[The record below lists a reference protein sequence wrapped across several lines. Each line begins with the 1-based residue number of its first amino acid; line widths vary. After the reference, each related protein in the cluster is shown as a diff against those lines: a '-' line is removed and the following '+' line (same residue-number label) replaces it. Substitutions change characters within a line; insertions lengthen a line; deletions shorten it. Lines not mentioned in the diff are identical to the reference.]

1 MREDDLIHKL
11 FACRKLK
18 RGLTMKYTKLLLILI
33 FLFPFLSSCSSEYK
47 SYDDKT
53 VKYISDDIFRK
64 IKSGNL
70 KEVEGYIDYLV
81 KKKPYSKN
89 GTRLLEEI
97 YWNLSYRRDVL
108 EQYNKWCSSEPLH
121 HAAFILR
128 GSYHKASAW
137 LERGS
142 GYAYTVSD
150 IGRELF
156 ERNLELSKD
165 DLEKAYA
172 LNPEDPNSASS
183 MIAVCMGL
191 RYQEDEMEK
200 WFQRAVAADPLAYDA
215 YSRKLLFLNPK
226 WRGTKEKHIKFAE
239 YCYQNSPPKS
249 IVYKILFD
257 CLSGY
262 LEKANDI
269 NKFYNNPSVKNTLE
283 NIYQKILK
291 DFPNSTAI
299 RLDYAGI
306 QYKIGRVGNTI
317 RLVEDVLKLEPDN
330 TGALFTR
337 ANYYLNKGD
346 FKSAEPDYKKVI
358 EIAPYNTKVVSEAY
372 FWLGDIKR
380 KQYRDY
386 KKAQEYYDKA
396 IALYPKDENYY
407 ITRGFNRVMINYD
420 FKSALVDFNKAIEI
434 NPRHVYANHY
444 KAMCLKDLSR
454 CEEAIVF
461 YKKALELI
469 EEETQKGDAGSIKK
483 QAAENL
489 AIKINSD
496 IKYCK
501 SSIIKKKE

>member
-1 MREDDLIHKL
+1 MPQI
-11 FACRKLK
+11 K
-18 RGLTMKYTKLLLILI
+18 RGLTMKYTKLLLIVI
-33 FLFPFLSSCSSEYK
+33 FLFPFLSSCSSKYK

-64 IKSGNL
+64 IKSGNFR
-70 KEVEGYIDYLV
+70 EVEDYIDYLV
-81 KKKPYSKN
+81 KEKPYSKN

-108 EQYNKWCSSEPLH
+108 EQYNKWCSSEPPH

-150 IGRELF
+150 VGRKLF
-156 ERNLELSKD
+156 EKNLELAKD
-165 DLEKAYA
+165 DFEKAYF
-172 LNPEDPNSASS
+172 LNPDDPNSASS

-191 RYQEDEMEK
+191 RYQEDDMER
-200 WFQRAVAADPLAYDA
+200 WFQKAVTADPLAYDA

-226 WRGTKEKHIKFAE
+226 WRGTREKHIQFAE

-257 CLSGY
+257 CLSAY
-262 LEKANDI
+262 LDKANDI
-269 NKFYNNPSVKNTLE
+269 KEFYNNPNVKNTLE

-291 DFPNSTAI
+291 DFPNSTTI

-306 QYKIGRVGNTI
+306 KYKIGKIDDAI
-317 RLVEDVLKLEPDN
+317 RLLEEVIKIEPDN
-330 TGALFTR
+330 TSAFFTL
-337 ANYYLNKGD
+337 ANTYLNTGD
-346 FKSAEPDYKKVI
+346 LKKAESYYKKVI
-358 EIAPYNTKVVSEAY
+358 ETKPYNTKVISKVH
-372 FWLGDIKR
+372 FWLGDIQR
-380 KQYRDY
+380 RQYGDY

-407 ITRGFNRVMINYD
+407 ITRGFNRVMINRD
-420 FKSALVDFNKAIEI
+420 FKAALMDFNEAIEI
-434 NPRHVYANHY
+434 NPRHIYANHY
-444 KAMCLKDLSR
+444 KAMCFKDLKQY
-454 CEEAIVF
+454 EDAIVF
-461 YKKALELI
+461 YNKALELI
-469 EEETQKGDAGSIKK
+469 ENETQKGDAGSIKK

-489 AIKINSD
+489 IKKINSD

-501 SSIIKKKE
+501 RLISKEKT